1 MLRLSVIRH
10 RYPVHLTFGVNF
22 MSEFVKAQEETK
34 ANLISQVREVIDAAE
49 AEKRGLLS
57 EEMEKIDRIEADIRR
72 VDDALAIARRN
83 EERKAEAETAARGFV
98 PATEERGAG
107 DVFRAMARGEVRN
120 HQFNFESRATL
131 VPSVNTVPVAFL
143 DRVYSLARLVGPML
157 ETSEVIQRTSGESLR
172 IPVLT
177 AYGTAAQYAAGSTI
191 ADAEPTFSSI
201 LLSPYKQAGIV
212 PIANELIAD
221 AGFDLEGTIAEA
233 MGNSIGFQ
241 VNNLATVGTG
251 TNTLTGIVT
260 AAGSGVASTATALA
274 ADDLISLAYSIDG
287 AARRLPGVGWM
298 VATSTLAALRKL
310 QDGDGSYLYN
320 PTVGGPDT
328 FLGYPIFENPAMSA
342 VGSGVKS
349 VIFGHLPS
357 YKIATT
363 GLDVA
368 VSTDAQ
374 FEKDVTVYRWTYRV
388 DGNLSHSAHVKY
400 LTTS

>member
-1 MLRLSVIRH
+1 
-10 RYPVHLTFGVNF
+10 
-22 MSEFVKAQEETK
+22 MSEFIKSQQETK
-34 ANLISQVREVIDAAE
+34 ANLIAQVRSVIDAAE
-49 AEKRGLLS
+49 TEERGLVS
-57 EEMEKIDRIEADIRR
+57 EELEKIDRIEADIRR
-72 VDDALAIARRN
+72 VDEALAVAQRN
-83 EERKAEAETAARGFV
+83 EERKAEAATAAAGFV
-98 PATEERGAG
+98 PAEERGAS
-107 DVFRAMARGEVRN
+107 DVFRQMARGEMRN
-120 HQFNFESRATL
+120 HSFGFESRATL
-131 VPSVNTVPVAFL
+131 VPSVNTVPVSFL
-143 DRVYSLARLVGPML
+143 DRVFSLARLVGPML

-177 AYGTAAQYAAGSTI
+177 AYGTAAQYAAGSAI
-191 ADAEPTFSSI
+191 ADTEPTFSSI
-201 LLSPYKQAGIV
+201 LLSPYKQAGLV

-251 TNTLTGIVT
+251 STQPTGIVN

-274 ADDLISLAYSIDG
+274 ADDLIGLAYSLDG

-298 VATSTLAALRKL
+298 VNTATLGAMRKL
-310 QDGDGSYLYN
+310 KDGDGSYLFN

-328 FLGYPIFENPAMSA
+328 FLGYPVFENPAMAA

-349 VIFGHLPS
+349 VVFGHLPS

-374 FEKDVTVYRWTYRV
+374 FENDVTVYRWTYRF
-388 DGNLSHSAHVKY
+388 DGNLSHSSHVKY

>member
-1 MLRLSVIRH
+1 
-10 RYPVHLTFGVNF
+10 
-22 MSEFVKAQEETK
+22 MSEFIKSQQETK
-34 ANLISQVREVIDAAE
+34 ANLIAQVRSVIDAAE
-49 AEKRGLLS
+49 TEERGLVS
-57 EEMEKIDRIEADIRR
+57 EELEKIDRIEADIRR
-72 VDDALAIARRN
+72 VDEALAVAQRN
-83 EERKAEAETAARGFV
+83 EERKAEAATAAAGFV
-98 PATEERGAG
+98 PAEERGAS
-107 DVFRAMARGEVRN
+107 DVFRQMARGEMRN
-120 HQFNFESRATL
+120 HSFGFESRATL
-131 VPSVNTVPVAFL
+131 VPSVNTVPVSFL
-143 DRVYSLARLVGPML
+143 DRVFSLARLVGPML

-177 AYGTAAQYAAGSTI
+177 AYGTAAQYAAGSAI
-191 ADAEPTFSSI
+191 ADTEPTFSSI
-201 LLSPYKQAGIV
+201 LLSPYKQAGLV

-251 TNTLTGIVT
+251 STQPTGIVN

-274 ADDLISLAYSIDG
+274 ADDLIGLAYSLDG

-298 VATSTLAALRKL
+298 VNTATLGAMRKL
-310 QDGDGSYLYN
+310 KDGDGSYLFN

-328 FLGYPIFENPAMSA
+328 FLGYPVFENPAMAA

-349 VIFGHLPS
+349 VVFGHLPS

-374 FEKDVTVYRWTYRV
+374 FENDVTVYRFTYRF
-388 DGNLSHSAHVKY
+388 DGNLTHASHVKY